1 MNELHKRDAAAWT
14 MGASAALVGALV
26 GAGAV

>member
-14 MGASAALVGALV
+14 MGASAAVAGALA
-26 GAGAV
+26 GAGGV